1 MIQRYNILL
10 LLTVLLV
17 AGFGFAQ
24 EQQQINVTVKIIE
37 FQTSKGM
44 ETGLSAY
51 FAKRMNP
58 QPYGQ
63 VSTGKGIIN
72 AASMAF
78 QSSSNAGITLFLDEL
93 SNYYGEFELVLQSLV
108 DQNRAFILS
117 QPKVMVPIGA
127 AVPTTISTTQKIPY
141 EKTVAVGSTTVQ
153 TTDFKDTGV
162 IVNISALQLYDVDG
176 VPTTSED
183 TYIQLKLTTTVNEEG
198 QRITVALDDNTSSA
212 GGVFTRTS
220 NAISVPEFISRSI
233 DTTVWVRNGQALILG
248 GLYRNTKQK
257 NLASLPWLTQGENM
271 INNVVNQISP
281 INDTPRIPLASP
293 FGNRSDNESRREL
306 VFIVKADVWRKAF
319 TVTEGFGLESETAA
333 QEGEP
338 EGEEDVIKP
347 KGNTNFLGDFI
358 DSLTNTD
365 EGLGVGGSLG
375 GHDQ

>member
-1 MIQRYNILL
+1 M
-10 LLTVLLV
+10 
-17 AGFGFAQ
+17 
-24 EQQQINVTVKIIE
+24 
-37 FQTSKGM
+37 
-44 ETGLSAY
+44 
-51 FAKRMNP
+51 
-58 QPYGQ
+58 
-63 VSTGKGIIN
+63 
-72 AASMAF
+72 
-78 QSSSNAGITLFLDEL
+78 
-93 SNYYGEFELVLQSLV
+93 QSLV

-281 INDTPRIPLASP
+281 KRYYPYSFPIWIVPTK
-293 FGNRSDNESRREL
+293 SDGV
-306 VFIVKADVWRKAF
+306 VFIVWQCM
-319 TVTEGFGLESETAA
+319 E
-333 QEGEP
+333 
-338 EGEEDVIKP
+338 
-347 KGNTNFLGDFI
+347 KGI
-358 DSLTNTD
+358 YSHRRIW
-365 EGLGVGGSLG
+365 S
-375 GHDQ
+375 